1 MRFDNAHSAI
11 RVVVDPFVHR
21 ETVNDGRTAHEEEET
36 IEEEEERAAC
46 KRAGLRSSKNIN
58 SVPELA
64 GSEFFSTAS
73 LVSLPRYF
81 SRFPCLP
88 SPPVLCLAR
97 VLIS

>member
-21 ETVNDGRTAHEEEET
+21 ETVNDGRTGPRRRRNDSAKKRKS
-36 IEEEEERAAC
+36 RAAC

-88 SPPVLCLAR
+88 SLPASVLLA
-97 VLIS
+97 S